1 MIYLHCLWTIHQKQ
15 RKNEK
20 NFKETGNS
28 RYIYQKELNKSCF
41 QQYLSYGDF
50 KDLPRKTAAD
60 KVLRGRAFNIFRN
73 LKYDG
78 YQRSLAS
85 MV

>member
-1 MIYLHCLWTIHQKQ
+1 MIYLHCGLFI
-15 RKNEK
+15 KNKERMKK

-60 KVLRGRAFNIFRN
+60 TAEGVTW
-73 LKYDG
+73 
-78 YQRSLAS
+78 
-85 MV
+85 

>member
-1 MIYLHCLWTIHQKQ
+1 MIYLHCGLFI
-15 RKNEK
+15 KNKERMKK

-50 KDLPRKTAAD
+50 KDLSRKTAAD

-73 LKYDG
+73 LNYDG